1 MGIAPIDGMTLEG
14 ASLLP
19 IAKGDKMETRE
30 ISVTGT
36 YGRHIKGTTQ
46 LGNNTRINTMEYSLL
61 FPPQGAGM
69 PQPPALLYKFSDLKE
84 ENNII
89 NDNMDVA
96 MALYER
102 YREFY
107 DKHNRTGEKMTLMSP
122 EACKSNPPLPDL
134 P

>member
-1 MGIAPIDGMTLEG
+1 MD
-14 ASLLP
+14 
-19 IAKGDKMETRE
+19 
-30 ISVTGT
+30 
-36 YGRHIKGTTQ
+36 
-46 LGNNTRINTMEYSLL
+46 YSLL
-61 FPPQGAGM
+61 FPPQVAGG

-102 YREFY
+102 YKEFY
-107 DKHNRTGEKMTLMSP
+107 YKNNRTGEEMTLVSP
-122 EACKSNPPLPDL
+122 EECKNNPPSPDL